1 MYEKPFTLEIV
12 APDRIVFSGQVTSF
26 SAPGVEGGFQ
36 VLFDHAPFLAALTVG
51 EIKIK
56 APEGTDTHYAVSGG
70 FIEVRN
76 NKVVALVETA
86 EQAGDIDVKR
96 AQAARDRA
104 EERLHSIVT
113 EFNRERARAS
123 LERALNRLRI
133 AAKT

>member
-1 MYEKPFTLEIV
+1 MYEKAFTLEIV
-12 APDRIVFSGQVTSF
+12 APDRIVYSGQVTSF

-36 VLFDHAPFLAALTVG
+36 VLFDHAPFLTVLTVG
-51 EIKIK
+51 EITIK

-70 FIEVRN
+70 FVEVRN

-86 EQAGDIDVKR
+86 ERAGDIDVKR

-113 EFNRERARAS
+113 EFNRERARVS

>member
-1 MYEKPFTLEIV
+1 MYEKPFTLEVV

-36 VLFDHAPFLAALTVG
+36 VLFDHAPFLTALTVG

-70 FIEVRN
+70 FVEVRN

>member
-56 APEGTDTHYAVSGG
+56 APERTDTHYAVSGG
-70 FIEVRN
+70 FVEVRS

>member
-1 MYEKPFTLEIV
+1 MYEKPFTVEIV

-36 VLFDHAPFLAALTVG
+36 ILFDHAPFLTALTIG

-56 APEGTDTHYAVSGG
+56 APDGGDTHYAVSGG
-70 FIEVRN
+70 FVEVRN

-86 EQAGDIDVKR
+86 EKAGEIDVQR
-96 AQAARDRA
+96 AQASRDRA
-104 EERLHSIVT
+104 QERLHSVVA

-123 LERALNRLRI
+123 LERAMNRLRI
-133 AAKT
+133 AART